1 MRVSEA
7 ADIYGLGR
15 FTLGLNGA
23 FLSITSAYI
32 QCPSSRVSPRK
43 ERPNNFRIIP
53 AWTLEVNNTEVM
65 WPEPT
70 FGTICSDQVTGS
82 HILLDFLSVYGLDKM
97 RDDVIIVLIE
107 SFQLCREFDVASVI
121 LDMLAENTLGPIL
134 AEKNRIELLRGYEYP
149 IVQDIG
155 KLTIGKAGVGSVGGN
170 MSAVPRTSESPVPI
184 AHNLRVGTGIPN
196 ESNSGRRP
204 NIR

>member
-1 MRVSEA
+1 MRVGDV

-15 FTLGLNGA
+15 FTFGSNGT
-23 FLSITSAYI
+23 FLSVTSAYI

-43 ERPNNFRIIP
+43 GIPNNFRIIP
-53 AWTLEVNNTEVM
+53 AWTLEVNDMEVI

-70 FGTICSDQVTGS
+70 FGTICSNQVADS
-82 HILLDFLSVYGLDKM
+82 HIFPNFLSVHRLYKM

-107 SFQLCREFDVASVI
+107 SFQLCREFDAASVL
-121 LDMLAENTLGPIL
+121 LDMLAENTLGTIL
-134 AEKNRIELLRGYEYP
+134 AEKNRVELLRRYECL

-155 KLTIGKAGVGSVGGN
+155 KLTIGKAGVGSVGKN

-184 AHNLRVGTGIPN
+184 AHNLRVGTGMPN